1 MAYTFAIWVRANG
14 LYSARRTITVV
25 TRPDVVTDLR
35 AAASVTAPSFDLGR
49 AQVRLTW
56 RNPAGPLA
64 AIRIVRNTS
73 PTTAGGTVTTL
84 PGSATSF
91 TDTSLPASAC
101 GGSATGCSTAPLH
114 YWVVPEST
122 DGGFA
127 DRYLRTDVVVG
138 SRTISCTVSGSSS
151 GVVALCCQNLFDAE
165 DTLITGATA
174 DPAVDG
180 GAFTIHVPPG
190 VYAVCT
196 FRRQAAREPGGHVL
210 EHRRRRHHGD
220 VVGGGGR
227 PDADHRPAHGDVV
240 LGSAALG
247 PTRRVS
253 RPGRGA
259 PG

>member
-1 MAYTFAIWVRANG
+1 MAYTFAIWARANG

-84 PGSATSF
+84 RGSATSF

-138 SRTISCTVSGSSS
+138 SRTISGTVSGSSS

-196 FRRQAAREPGGHVL
+196 FADRPPANQVGTCWSTAAGGTT
-210 EHRRRRHHGD
+210 ETWWE
-220 VVGGGGR
+220 VGG
-227 PDADHRPAHGDVV
+227 D
-240 LGSAALG
+240 
-247 PTRRVS
+247 PTPTIDLRTATSYSGVRL
-253 RPGRGA
+253 
-259 PG
+259 